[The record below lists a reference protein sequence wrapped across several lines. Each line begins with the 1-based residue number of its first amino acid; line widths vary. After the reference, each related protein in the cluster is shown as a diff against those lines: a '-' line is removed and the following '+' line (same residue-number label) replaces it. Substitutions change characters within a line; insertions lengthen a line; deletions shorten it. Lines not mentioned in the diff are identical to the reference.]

1 MVRPSPNK
9 LITRREIQLTK
20 LTTLENRLTTQEH
33 STKSGWGREM
43 GRESIR
49 NRRATRPPAHFQRNP
64 PGRGQLAVFPSGGCR
79 TSRYGRFTASPARTA
94 LKNSQLIRR
103 PPGDITII
111 CDRPSAWLRPRLV
124 RIRVEGLK
132 NVVLPAQRM
141 TARRRSRLSSA
152 PSGLR

>member
-1 MVRPSPNK
+1 MVRQSPNK

-79 TSRYGRFTASPARTA
+79 TRPVWIQIWA
-94 LKNSQLIRR
+94 LYPQS
-103 PPGDITII
+103 GS
-111 CDRPSAWLRPRLV
+111 DRPEKQPTV
-124 RIRVEGLK
+124 
-132 NVVLPAQRM
+132 
-141 TARRRSRLSSA
+141 
-152 PSGLR
+152 